1 MTESK
6 VYTIAKKLIVYFIA
20 SVVLF
25 YIAILIHAGYNYII
39 APKTVHEAMVRRYE
53 SLLKPDLKDSVHEK
67 KVVNNLNYIKMMH
80 TNNGDTADFYF
91 GRLLKSLDSTDFKRK
106 Y

>member
-1 MTESK
+1 MEHSK
-6 VYTIAKKLIVYFIA
+6 IYGVAKKLIVYFVAFCVLVFIA
-20 SVVLF
+20 FL
-25 YIAILIHAGYNYII
+25 IAPLYNYII